1 MALEAREIRELTPD
15 ELLRK
20 LDEAQRELFTLRLKV
35 SGQTPNTAK
44 IRGLRRD
51 VARLK
56 TVLTEKGGRVRW
68 TSADSGR
75 RAWAWSSATR
85 WTRPRWCGSRRP
97 TATPCTARRCAM
109 SGSSKRTTGRTRP
122 ARGTGC

>member
-1 MALEAREIRELTPD
+1 MPLEAREIRELTPD

-44 IRGLRRD
+44 ICGLRRD

-56 TVLTEKGGRVRW
+56 TVLTEKGVRV
-68 TSADSGR
+68 
-75 RAWAWSSATR
+75 
-85 WTRPRWCGSRRP
+85 
-97 TATPCTARRCAM
+97 
-109 SGSSKRTTGRTRP
+109 
-122 ARGTGC
+122 

>member
-1 MALEAREIRELTPD
+1 MPLEAREIRELTPD

-56 TVLTEKGGRVRW
+56 TVLTEKGVRV
-68 TSADSGR
+68 
-75 RAWAWSSATR
+75 
-85 WTRPRWCGSRRP
+85 
-97 TATPCTARRCAM
+97 
-109 SGSSKRTTGRTRP
+109 
-122 ARGTGC
+122 